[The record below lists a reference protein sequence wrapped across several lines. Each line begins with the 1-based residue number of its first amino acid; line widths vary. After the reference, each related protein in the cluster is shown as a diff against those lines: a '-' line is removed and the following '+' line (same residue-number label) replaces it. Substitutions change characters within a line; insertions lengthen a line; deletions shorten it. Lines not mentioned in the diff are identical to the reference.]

1 MKLLTKQI
9 EAELIKAPH
18 DQPSAQTPVVVKF
31 FTPDAAASWFITEGE
46 KLDNG
51 DWLLFGFA
59 DLGDREM
66 AELGSVLLSQIE
78 SVRGGLGLKPERDMY
93 YPDTTL
99 ADVLS
104 EYGKGW

>member
-1 MKLLTKQI
+1 MKLLTKAI
-9 EAELIKAPH
+9 EAALEKAPH
-18 DQPSAQTPVVVKF
+18 DQPPAKTKVVVKY
-31 FTPDAAASWFITEGE
+31 FTPDAGASWFITEGE
-46 KLDNG
+46 RLEDD

-59 DLGDREM
+59 DLGDPQM
-66 AELGSVLLSQIE
+66 AELGSVLLSQLAEI
-78 SVRGGLGLKPERDMY
+78 RGGLGLPVERDMY

>member
-1 MKLLTKQI
+1 MKLLTKEI
-9 EAELIKAPH
+9 ERALEKAPH
-18 DQPSAQTPVVVKF
+18 DQPPAKTRVVVKY
-31 FTPDAAASWFITEGE
+31 FTPDAAASWYITEGE
-46 KLDNG
+46 RLEDD
-51 DWLLFGFA
+51 DWLLFGFC

-93 YPDTTL
+93 FPDTTL

>member
-1 MKLLTKQI
+1 MKLLTKAI
-9 EAELIKAPH
+9 EAALEKAPH
-18 DQPSAQTPVVVKF
+18 DQPPATTKVILKL
-31 FTPDAAASWFITEGE
+31 FTPDASATWYITEGRRLE
-46 KLDNG
+46 DD

-99 ADVLS
+99 ADVL
-104 EYGKGW
+104 EQYGKGW